1 MLLTLQ
7 EFLHRHRVKWVGFA
21 FILPWILSALWF
33 DLIPFAVNL
42 VLSFTDYSVSTSAP
56 NWVAAKN
63 INEIFTID
71 PLFQKSLGNTIYY
84 LAVSVPVRLAAAL
97 AIAILLNMRILALGT
112 FRTIFYVP
120 SVVPLVAVS
129 IIFFGMFNARYGI
142 FNQILILLDLPP
154 VRWLTRPEWVKPA
167 MIIMSTWGFG
177 AQMVIF
183 LAGLQ
188 GISAELYEAAEI
200 DGGNYW
206 QKLYKITVPM
216 LTPVI
221 FFNLIIGIIGGFQVF
236 ASAYVLLGPSGGA
249 LNAGLFY
256 VIHIYNNAFSYFRL
270 GYAAALSLILFF
282 IILFF
287 TIIMVRT
294 SDRWVYYGDT

>member
-1 MLLTLQ
+1 MLISLQ
-7 EFLHRHRVKWVGFA
+7 AYLHRHRRKWVGFA
-21 FILPWILSALWF
+21 FILPWIIAALWF
-33 DLIPFAVNL
+33 DLIPFMVNL
-42 VLSFTDYSVSTSAP
+42 LLSFTDYSVSTSAP
-56 NWVAAKN
+56 DWTGIKN
-63 INEIFTID
+63 FDEIFTLD
-71 PLFQKSLGNTIYY
+71 PLFQKSLGNTVYY
-84 LAVSVPVRLAAAL
+84 LALSVPVRLVAAL
-97 AIAILLNMRILALGT
+97 AIALLLNLRIRALGT

-142 FNQILILLDLPP
+142 FNQVLILFDLPP
-154 VRWLTRPEWVKPA
+154 VRWLTRPEWIKPA
-167 MIIMSTWGFG
+167 MVIMSTWGFG

-188 GISAELYEAAEI
+188 GIASELYEAAEM

-206 QKLYKITVPM
+206 QKLFRITIPM

-236 ASAYVLLGPSGGA
+236 AAAYVLLGPGGGP
-249 LNAGLFY
+249 LNSGLFY

-270 GYAAALSLILFF
+270 GYAAALSLILFL

-287 TIIMVRT
+287 TIILVRT

>member
-1 MLLTLQ
+1 MLARIQ
-7 EFLHRHRVKWVGFA
+7 ESLHRYRGWWVGYA

-33 DLIPFAVNL
+33 DLIPFVTNL
-42 VLSFTDYSVSTSAP
+42 LLSLTDYSVSASVP
-56 NWVAAKN
+56 NWEGAAN
-63 INEIFTID
+63 FQEIFRGD
-71 PLFQKSLGNTIYY
+71 RLFAKSLGNTVYY
-84 LAVSVPVRLAAAL
+84 LAVSVPVRLVAAF
-97 AIAILLNMRILALGT
+97 AIAILLNMRIHALGT
-112 FRTIFYVP
+112 LRTIFYVP

-142 FNQILILLDLPP
+142 FNQLLILAGLDPI
-154 VRWLTRPEWVKPA
+154 RWLTRPEWIKPA
-167 MIIMSTWGFG
+167 MIIMSLWGFG

-188 GISAELYEAAEI
+188 GIPRELYEAAEM

-206 QKLYKITVPM
+206 SQLLRITVPM
-216 LTPVI
+216 MTPVI

-236 ASAYVLLGPSGGA
+236 ASAYVLIGPSGGA

-256 VIHIYNNAFSYFRL
+256 VLHIYNNAFSYFRL
-270 GYAAALSLILFF
+270 GYAAALSVILFF

-287 TIIMVRT
+287 TVIMVRM
-294 SDRWVYYGDT
+294 SDRWVYYGDA

>member
-1 MLLTLQ
+1 MLARIQLV
-7 EFLHRHRVKWVGFA
+7 LHRHRGLWVGYA
-21 FILPWILSALWF
+21 FILPWIVSALWF
-33 DLIPFAVNL
+33 DLIPFVTNL
-42 VLSFTDYSVSTSAP
+42 YLSLTDYSVSTSTP
-56 NWVAAKN
+56 DWLGSQNFS
-63 INEIFTID
+63 EIFRLD
-71 PLFQKSLGNTIYY
+71 DLFLKSLGNTVYY
-84 LAVSVPVRLAAAL
+84 LAMSVPARLVVAF
-97 AIAILLNMRILALGT
+97 AIALLLNMRITALGT

-142 FNQILILLDLPP
+142 FNQLLILVDLPP

-167 MIIMSTWGFG
+167 MVIMSMWGFG

-188 GISAELYEAAEI
+188 GIPSELYEATEI

-206 QKLYKITVPM
+206 SKLFRITVPM
-216 LTPVI
+216 MTPVI

-249 LNAGLFY
+249 LNSGLFY
-256 VIHIYNNAFSYFRL
+256 VLHIYNNAFSYFRL
-270 GYAAALSLILFF
+270 GYAAALSVILFL

-287 TIIMVRT
+287 TVIMVRT
-294 SDRWVYYGDT
+294 SDRWVYYGDA